1 MAGVDPSFGKSKTYT
16 IVKAS
21 FQKKKNKL
29 QNAMVKGLGAAG
41 LGGLH
46 FLIFALSVGLFSV
59 LVKSQLIRKDLDAGK
74 D

>member
-21 FQKKKNKL
+21 LQKKKKL

-41 LGGLH
+41 LGCLH

-59 LVKSQLIRKDLDAGK
+59 LVKSQLIRKDPDAGK

>member
-1 MAGVDPSFGKSKTYT
+1 
-16 IVKAS
+16 
-21 FQKKKNKL
+21 
-29 QNAMVKGLGAAG
+29 MVKGLGAAG